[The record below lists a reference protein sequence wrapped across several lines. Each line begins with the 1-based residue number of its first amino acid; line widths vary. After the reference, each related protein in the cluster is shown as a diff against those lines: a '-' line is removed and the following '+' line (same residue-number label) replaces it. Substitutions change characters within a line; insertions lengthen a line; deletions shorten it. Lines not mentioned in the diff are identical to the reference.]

1 MTASDPCFLFVRL
14 LENNQ
19 TRTNIWIHVDDA
31 IAASTHENELDYHRE
46 NLKQKFKIITAHDF
60 TKDLGINVE
69 KL

>member
-1 MTASDPCFLFVRL
+1 M
-14 LENNQ
+14 
-19 TRTNIWIHVDDA
+19 DDA

>member
-1 MTASDPCFLFVRL
+1 
-14 LENNQ
+14 
-19 TRTNIWIHVDDA
+19 VDDA

-46 NLKQKFKIITAHDF
+46 SLKQKFKITAHDF